1 MIYKTNLKK
10 MSEKFYSKENIKN
23 ITDSS
28 LRGRMK
34 FAAPLST
41 IKPEKDKA
49 MMEHEAF
56 HTSADKV
63 QWDFTVKASS
73 NIANADAFDALMKA
87 ADIDSDLLSSK
98 ADSKNRNNSYKR

>member
-1 MIYKTNLKK
+1 

-56 HTSADKV
+56 HTSADNV